1 MSSGQK
7 DNIYIKLFHIQQNL
21 KAPKNQYNEFGNYY
35 YRSCED
41 IQEAL
46 KPLLQ
51 EMGTVL
57 LLSDEVINIGERYY
71 IKASAILCDTD
82 SGEQIINTAY
92 AREPDSKPKMDHAQI
107 TGSCSSYARKY
118 ALNGLFCIDDT
129 KDPDTMDN
137 TGRNQTANR
146 ANGSSQP
153 ADKSNGSSQQSAI
166 HVQRQHIK
174 AIKAEIARTGAQE
187 ESVLKRYKLTSLQNM
202 TMEQF
207 RNAMG
212 IFKKMPDMMSEN
224 EYQMTLD
231 GIEQYKDEMP
241 YR

>member
-21 KAPKNQYNEFGNYY
+21 KAPKNQYNEFGNYH

-82 SGEQIINTAY
+82 SGEQIVNTAY
-92 AREPDSKPKMDHAQI
+92 AREPDSKPKMDSAQI

-118 ALNGLFCIDDT
+118 ALNGLFCIDDA

-137 TGRNQTANR
+137 TGKSQTANR

-153 ADKSNGSSQQSAI
+153 ANHSNGSSQQSTS
-166 HVQRQHIK
+166 HVQRQHIN

-187 ESVLKRYKLTSLQNM
+187 AAVCYQYKIKTLQDM
-202 TMEQF
+202 TMQQF
-207 RNAMG
+207 KNAMD
-212 IFKKMPDMMSEN
+212 IFKQMPSKADN
-224 EYQMTLD
+224 YQMTLD

-241 YR
+241 FA

>member
-7 DNIYIKLFHIQQNL
+7 DNIYIKLFYIQQNL
-21 KAPKNQYNEFGNYY
+21 KAPKNQYNEFSNYH

-51 EMGTVL
+51 EMCTVL
-57 LLSDEVINIGERYY
+57 LLSDEVINIGDRYY
-71 IKASAILCDTD
+71 IKASAILCDTE
-82 SGEQIINTAY
+82 SGEQIVNTAY
-92 AREPDSKPKMDHAQI
+92 AREPDSKPKMDNAQI

-118 ALNGLFCIDDT
+118 ALNGLFCIDDA

-137 TGRNQTANR
+137 TGRSQTANR
-146 ANGSSQP
+146 ADGSSHGNHS
-153 ADKSNGSSQQSAI
+153 DGSSQQSTI
-166 HVQRQHIK
+166 HVQRQHIN
-174 AIKAEIARTGAQE
+174 AIRAEIARTGAQE
-187 ESVLKRYKLTSLQNM
+187 ESVLERYRLKSLQDM